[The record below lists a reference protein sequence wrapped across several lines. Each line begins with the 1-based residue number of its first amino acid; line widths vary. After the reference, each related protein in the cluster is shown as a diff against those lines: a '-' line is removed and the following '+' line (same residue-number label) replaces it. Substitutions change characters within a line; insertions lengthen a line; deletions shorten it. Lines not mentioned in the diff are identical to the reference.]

1 MASPFSHAVAAV
13 AIGGIF
19 EMPTDACMVGAAIS
33 ILPDIDVFWMPFG
46 LPDDSLF
53 GHRMFTHSLLFAA
66 LVATA
71 LQMSGIRR
79 LIPHSSRGTLWLY
92 LFLAIASHGILDTFT
107 DAGLGVAL
115 FAPFTGAR
123 YSSPFQPL
131 HVSPTI
137 ARTPFTWET
146 VQVTASEL
154 IWIWIPSLVLIAARL
169 VKRRGA
175 QSVAAGGL

>member
-1 MASPFSHAVAAV
+1 MASPFSHAIVAV
-13 AIGGIF
+13 AIGGVF
-19 EMPTDACMVGAAIS
+19 EMPADACMVGAAVS

-46 LPDDSLF
+46 IPEASLF

-71 LQMSGIRR
+71 LLAGGVHK
-79 LIPHSSRGTLWLY
+79 LIPRSGRGTLWLY
-92 LFLAIASHGILDTFT
+92 LFLAIASHGILDAFT
-107 DAGLGVAL
+107 DAGSGVAF
-115 FAPFTGAR
+115 FAPFSEAR
-123 YSSPFQPL
+123 YFFPFQPL

-137 ARTPFTWET
+137 ARTAFTPEA

-154 IWIWIPSLVLIAARL
+154 TWIWIPSLVLIAARL

-175 QSVAAGGL
+175 QSVAAAGL